1 MTEHEKKEIEEFLL
15 AKGLSK
21 TAVKLA
27 LNSAELDSLCEQY
40 KDSDEA
46 KRYQELRTFEPN
58 PGEAQLTPVGKVH
71 EGITYLED
79 PNPDSDKEKMFRSE
93 YEVKKT
99 DGNIPVY
106 QEDIDMVKKAIPLA
120 KKILDMQ
127 KKREDVGAM
136 VSDAYNLPQG
146 PDTTENIQE
155 VVEDA
160 EEVYIPGGET
170 TDALTDDLKE
180 YYSKLFRG
188 IESKGYDRTMQEMR
202 EYEPEEVKYEHP
214 VVEEYRKRA
223 ASITSTSTRY
233 DHGFKAEEKYV
244 PKPGTKGMMK
254 VQPTIFDRILEQMS
268 DVHRR
273 KNADYGD
280 AAYEGYKEFGI
291 QYYIIQ
297 LHNKLKRL
305 KSLTKKGYEPQV
317 AESIEDTLLDMANYA
332 VLALEALKRED

>member
-40 KDSDEA
+40 RNSDEG

-58 PGEAQLTPVGKVH
+58 PREAQLTPVGKVH

-79 PNPDSDKEKMFRSE
+79 PSPDSDKEKMFRSE

-127 KKREDVGAM
+127 KKREDVGA
-136 VSDAYNLPQG
+136 VVADAYNLPQG
-146 PDTTENIQE
+146 PDTTENIHE

-160 EEVYIPGGET
+160 EEVYIPREEV
-170 TDALTDDLKE
+170 TDALTDDQKE

-188 IESKGYDRTMQEMR
+188 IESKGYDQTMKELSDDTM
-202 EYEPEEVKYEHP
+202 KYEHP

-223 ASITSTSTRY
+223 ASITSTSARY
-233 DHGFKAEEKYV
+233 DHGFNAEEKYV

-254 VQPTIFDRILEQMS
+254 VQPGIFDRILEQMS